1 MNKFEFIKHMNDGE
15 TSDNGMEMVIVAYS
29 ASNDGSSI
37 EVSRNTDQDMTAS
50 LLLIGLA
57 KVCAEMFPGI
67 DQFRFVE
74 KFIITA
80 KEVVSEA
87 HEGKT
92 KDI

>member
-15 TSDNGMEMVIVAYS
+15 DSDNGMEMVIVAYS
-29 ASNDGSSI
+29 ASHDSSSI
-37 EVSRNTDQDMTAS
+37 EVSCNTDRDMTAS
-50 LLLIGLA
+50 LLLTALA

-67 DQFRFVE
+67 DQSCFVE
-74 KFIITA
+74 KFIITTN
-80 KEVVSEA
+80 EVVAEA